1 MECSTAGDAS
11 VDYLEAPDSQAVPIE
26 GITGASMAS
35 PD

>member
-1 MECSTAGDAS
+1 MECSTADDEPK
-11 VDYLEAPDSQAVPIE
+11 DYLEAQDSQAVPIE